1 MYNEMN
7 SISDIRKWLMQFR
20 TIVYTKDRQ
29 ADLELMEAE
38 MREAH
43 QMGVLSQEMYQK
55 AMLILRREKSA
66 LSDNK

>member
-1 MYNEMN
+1 MN

>member
-29 ADLELMEAE
+29 TDLEIMEDE
-38 MREAH
+38 MREAYK
-43 QMGVLSQEMYQK
+43 MGVLNQEMFQK

-66 LSDNK
+66 SSNNN